1 MDQVKLVCQLI
12 IAVGIFNV
20 WVLRFGKETV
30 WRGGTAKNM
39 TEEFEAYGLPFGFMI
54 TIGLLKI
61 MLALLL
67 VVGIWVPAITRFAA
81 IGLVIL
87 MSGAVGM
94 HLQINDP
101 IKKSLPA
108 MTMLALSLIV
118 ALG

>member
-1 MDQVKLVCQLI
+1 MDQLRIICQII
-12 IAVGIFNV
+12 IALGIFNV
-20 WVLRFGKETV
+20 WVLRYGKETY
-30 WRGGTAKNM
+30 WRGGAAKNM
-39 TEEFEAYGLPFGFMI
+39 KEEFEAYGLPFGFMI

-67 VVGIWVPAITRFAA
+67 IVGIWVPAITRFAA

-94 HLQINDP
+94 HLKINDP

-108 MTMLALSLIV
+108 ISMLALCLIV
-118 ALG
+118 ALT